1 LKRVFKELAPSN
13 ILSLTTFL
21 DRLLLIVLIAVSVS
35 GLFFVEK
42 LFPSGS
48 LVRVYMDNKPV
59 YSLPLDEDR
68 IVRVEGPLGD
78 SYVEIRNGEVR
89 MKDSPCPDKIC
100 IEQGWT
106 NRGVI
111 TCLPNKVVVSVVSD
125 DMLQQDNEY
134 DAITK

>member
-1 LKRVFKELAPSN
+1 M
-13 ILSLTTFL
+13 TFS

-35 GLFFVEK
+35 GLFFVKK

-48 LVRVYMDNKPV
+48 LVRVYLDNRPV
-59 YSLPLDEDR
+59 YSLSLDEDR
-68 IVRVEGPLGD
+68 IVRISGPLGN
-78 SYVEIRNGEVR
+78 SYVEIRNGAVR

-106 NRGVI
+106 DRGAI

-125 DMLQQDNEY
+125 DMTEQDNEY
-134 DAITK
+134 DAITR